1 MNPPL
6 CATKL
11 LLSDHVCF
19 TEGKMGCVP
28 TKSSL
33 ALWWAP
39 FLRGRGLWGASNLTV
54 DLVCESQAFCGE
66 SAGHVQAPLW
76 YQRGGACF
84 PLRVATLF
92 PFSIYD
98 LLFIG
103 QWSFILAPQSSPS
116 FPGSTIQLFLYRTPP
131 PVAHSPR
138 CILGLPMN
146 LKIQGLRTHSRRF

>member
-1 MNPPL
+1 MPL

-54 DLVCESQAFCGE
+54 DFGVWESSLWGE

-92 PFSIYD
+92 PFSICDVLFTASDHLYSHPN
-98 LLFIG
+98 LLPL
-103 QWSFILAPQSSPS
+103 SPAPQSNSFYTGLFSPS
-116 FPGSTIQLFLYRTPP
+116 GSQSKVHIRITYE
-131 PVAHSPR
+131 S
-138 CILGLPMN
+138 
-146 LKIQGLRTHSRRF
+146 